1 MPAPLSELNE
11 RMTYSTNQSVTTSIY
26 SLVIIRAPWV
36 ATLSVLIC
44 RHDRDQLQHLVA
56 SLTAL
61 NWHRK
66 THKLPRTPLQYVLKY
81 YSQLEYI
88 EIMLILT

>member
-1 MPAPLSELNE
+1 
-11 RMTYSTNQSVTTSIY
+11 MTYLTSQSITALIY

-44 RHDRDQLQHLVA
+44 RHDRDLLQHLAA

-66 THKLPRTPLQYVLKY
+66 THKLPHTPLQYVLKY

-88 EIMLILT
+88 EVMLILT